1 MPNPERATHF
11 LDGVNNFVPDMQ
23 YHSDVST
30 AGITRQ
36 FTLTAPVAL
45 DADGIVAAQSVAT
58 ALVALT
64 LASTYAATDAI
75 MGPWGRA
82 VSVVLSG
89 AGTPVI
95 QVRGRDY
102 LGQPMRED
110 ITASGTTP
118 VNGKKAFKWIDSVMA
133 ATAVAA
139 TTINVGWINVFG
151 VPFCADAL
159 IQENVNDAVTS
170 DAGTFTPA
178 VKTDPGT
185 ATTGD
190 PKGTYAPHANNAPNS
205 SRSYRL
211 LFHCDKNKL
220 HGIKHYYA

>member
-11 LDGVNNFVPDMQ
+11 LDGVNCFVPDMQ
-23 YHSDVST
+23 LHSDVSN

-36 FTLTAPVAL
+36 FTLTAPIAVNAT
-45 DADGIVAAQSVAT
+45 GIVNAQSVAT
-58 ALVALT
+58 ALTALT
-64 LASTYAATDAI
+64 LATTYSSAEAT

-82 VSVVLSG
+82 VSIVLSG
-89 AGTPVI
+89 VGTPVI

-110 ITASGTTP
+110 ITANGTTP
-118 VNGKKAFKWIDSVMA
+118 VNGKKAFKYIDSIMA

-139 TTINVGWINVFG
+139 TTINVGWLDIFG

-159 IQENVNDAVTS
+159 IQENVNDAVTGS
-170 DAGTFTPA
+170 AGTFTAA
-178 VKTDPGT
+178 VKTDPAT

-190 PKGTYAPHANNAPNS
+190 TRGTYAPAAGNASNG
-205 SRSYRL
+205 SRTYRL
-211 LFHCDKNKL
+211 VFHCDKNKL
-220 HGIKHYYA
+220 HGVKQYYA